1 MSLALGLA
9 LPCAPGEP
17 AECVIP
23 SPQEASGWGP
33 LWVPGWPPCPG
44 HAGRGTAI
52 GRMAEARPKQACDST
67 CRVDDTVRSRVLWKG
82 PRRWEKGRRRAEAQE
97 AGAET
102 LEGLR
107 LPARKEGA
115 LGETPCV
122 LKERGT
128 DQS

>member
-9 LPCAPGEP
+9 LPYGPGER
-17 AECVIP
+17 AERMIP
-23 SPQEASGWGP
+23 SPQEASGGP

-44 HAGRGTAI
+44 HAGQGTAI
-52 GRMAEARPKQACDST
+52 GRMAEARLKQACDSR
-67 CRVDDTVRSRVLWKG
+67 CQVDDTVRSRVLWKG

-97 AGAET
+97 AGVQT

-107 LPARKEGA
+107 LPARKEGV

>member
-1 MSLALGLA
+1 ML
-9 LPCAPGEP
+9 
-17 AECVIP
+17 
-23 SPQEASGWGP
+23 
-33 LWVPGWPPCPG
+33 GWPPCPR

-52 GRMAEARPKQACDST
+52 GRMAEARLKQACDSR
-67 CRVDDTVRSRVLWKG
+67 CQVDDTVRSVCCGRARVGGRK
-82 PRRWEKGRRRAEAQE
+82 ERRRAEAQ
-97 AGAET
+97 T

-107 LPARKEGA
+107 LPARKEGV